1 MHPLGG
7 RIPDSR
13 HPDSGVRAFRA
24 RVHATRGP
32 VAKPFRFPASLLAGA
47 AACALL
53 QGCATGEVRKPDV
66 HTPVAYEAPQ
76 PDKAAPAEALD
87 HWWTL
92 YDDAQLSGL
101 VEEALKNS
109 PDAKDAF
116 SKLAQ
121 AIEVRRS
128 ALYSYN
134 PQGNLSASVSKP
146 NYTALNPSRPNP
158 NSLFTFN
165 PVDFLGIES
174 SSLSLPVTWEL
185 DLWGRRRTAGR
196 QADADLLTA
205 RFTYDAT
212 RWSLAAGVAD
222 SLFQARGLA
231 IQLDQANQTLR
242 IQQQLYDVSKART
255 DHGLSPLSDT
265 AQTLANVQAA
275 QSQVQE
281 FTAQLGAARR
291 QLLLLV
297 GRGVDPLA
305 SLPMAAEVGAP
316 PAVPAAIPG
325 ELLVRRPDVREAEER
340 VVSASA
346 RLALN
351 KKALLPTLQLQ
362 PSAGLTQQGSG
373 PNSQF
378 SYWTIAAGLTTPVLD
393 RPRLLS
399 QVRQQREVAEQAVI
413 AYEKAVQTA
422 YSDAEQAF
430 GYYDS
435 DKKRVALL
443 TEAEK
448 NANFAYR
455 AKEEGYSRGLNDLQT
470 ALTAE
475 ANWRQAR
482 LALAQAQVSVMQRS
496 VQVFKALGGGWSLQD
511 DAAASKVAAR

>member
-1 MHPLGG
+1 MPPLGG
-7 RIPDSR
+7 RLSDSR
-13 HPDSGVRAFRA
+13 TLGGLIAVS
-24 RVHATRGP
+24 
-32 VAKPFRFPASLLAGA
+32 SLAV
-47 AACALL
+47 LL
-53 QGCATGEVRKPDV
+53 QGCATGSVRKADV
-66 HTPVAYEAPQ
+66 HTPAAYEAVQ
-76 PDKAAPAEALD
+76 PAATAPAETLD

-92 YDDAQLSGL
+92 YDDAQLTGL

-146 NYTALNPSRPNP
+146 NYTSLNPPAKQT
-158 NSLFTFN
+158 LAEQFTFN
-165 PVDFLGIES
+165 PVDFLGVES
-174 SSLSLPVTWEL
+174 ASLSLPVTWEL
-185 DLWGRRRTAGR
+185 DLWGRRKTAR
-196 QADADLLTA
+196 LSADADLLTA

-212 RWSLAAGVAD
+212 RWSLAASVAD

-231 IQLDQANQTLR
+231 IQLDQANETQR
-242 IQQQLYDVSKART
+242 IQQQLYDVSKARV
-255 DHGLSPLSDT
+255 DHGLAPDSDT

-275 QSQVQE
+275 QSQVQDL
-281 FTAQLGAARR
+281 TAQLAAARR

-305 SLPMAAEVGAP
+305 SLPMAADVGAP
-316 PAVPAAIPG
+316 PPVPQSIPG

-340 VVSASA
+340 VVSAA
-346 RLALN
+346 GKLTLD

-362 PSAGLTQQGSG
+362 PAAGITQQGSG
-373 PNSQF
+373 PNSLF
-378 SYWTIAAGLTTPVLD
+378 SYWTLAAGLTTPVLD

-413 AYEKAVQTA
+413 AYEKSVQTA

-443 TEAEK
+443 TQAEK
-448 NANFAYR
+448 NANFAYQ
-455 AKEEGYSRGLNDLQT
+455 AKQTGYARGLNDLQT

-482 LALAQAQVSVMQRS
+482 LSLAQAQVSVMQRS
-496 VQVFKALGGGWSLQD
+496 VQVFKALGGGW
-511 DAAASKVAAR
+511 ATETKVAAR

>member
-1 MHPLGG
+1 MPPLGG
-7 RIPDSR
+7 RLSDSR
-13 HPDSGVRAFRA
+13 ALGGLIAV
-24 RVHATRGP
+24 
-32 VAKPFRFPASLLAGA
+32 ASLA
-47 AACALL
+47 ALL
-53 QGCATGEVRKPDV
+53 QGCATGSVRKADV
-66 HTPVAYEAPQ
+66 HTPAAYEATQ
-76 PDKAAPAEALD
+76 PAATATAEALD

-92 YDDAQLSGL
+92 YEDAQLTGL

-121 AIEVRRS
+121 AIEVRRA

-134 PQGNLSASVSKP
+134 PQGNLNAQVSKP
-146 NYTALNPSRPNP
+146 NYTSLNPPSKQT
-158 NSLFTFN
+158 LAEQFTFN
-165 PVDFLGIES
+165 PVDFLGVES

-185 DLWGRRRTAGR
+185 DLWGRRNTAR
-196 QADADLLTA
+196 KSADADLLTA

-212 RWSLAAGVAD
+212 RWSLAASVAD

-242 IQQQLYDVSKART
+242 IQQELYDVSKARV
-255 DHGLSPLSDT
+255 DHGLTPSSD
-265 AQTLANVQAA
+265 ASQTLANVQAA
-275 QSQVQE
+275 QSQVQDL
-281 FTAQLGAARR
+281 TAQLAAARR

-305 SLPMAAEVGAP
+305 SMPMAAEVGAP
-316 PAVPAAIPG
+316 PPVPQSIPG
-325 ELLVRRPDVREAEER
+325 ELLVRRPDVREAEQR
-340 VVSASA
+340 VESATGK
-346 RLALN
+346 LALN

-362 PSAGLTQQGSG
+362 PAAGLTQQGSG
-373 PNSQF
+373 PNSYF

-413 AYEKAVQTA
+413 AYEKSVQTA

-430 GYYDS
+430 GLYDS

-448 NANFAYR
+448 NANFAYQ
-455 AKEEGYSRGLNDLQT
+455 AKETGYSRGLNDLQT

-475 ANWRQAR
+475 TNWRQTR
-482 LALAQAQVSVMQRS
+482 VALAQAQVSVMQRS
-496 VQVFKALGGGWSLQD
+496 VQVFKALGGGWTPET
-511 DAAASKVAAR
+511 KVAAR

>member
-1 MHPLGG
+1 MPPLGG
-7 RIPDSR
+7 RLPDSR
-13 HPDSGVRAFRA
+13 TLGGLIA
-24 RVHATRGP
+24 
-32 VAKPFRFPASLLAGA
+32 VASVA
-47 AACALL
+47 ALL
-53 QGCATGEVRKPDV
+53 QGCATGSVRKADV
-66 HTPVAYEAPQ
+66 HTPAAYEAAQ
-76 PDKAAPAEALD
+76 PAATAPAETLD

-92 YDDAQLSGL
+92 YDDAQLTGL

-146 NYTALNPSRPNP
+146 NYTSLNPAKQTP
-158 NSLFTFN
+158 LEQFTFN
-165 PVDFLGIES
+165 PVDFLGVES
-174 SSLSLPVTWEL
+174 ASISLPVTWEL
-185 DLWGRRRTAGR
+185 DLWGRRNA
-196 QADADLLTA
+196 AKKSANADLETA

-212 RWSLAAGVAD
+212 RWSLAASVAD
-222 SLFQARGLA
+222 DLFQARGLA
-231 IQLDQANQTLR
+231 IQLDQANETQR
-242 IQQQLYDVSKART
+242 IQQQLYDVSKARV
-255 DHGLSPLSDT
+255 DHGLAPESDT

-275 QSQVQE
+275 ASQVQDL
-281 FTAQLGAARR
+281 TAQLAAARR

-316 PAVPAAIPG
+316 PPVPQAIPG

-340 VVSASA
+340 VVSATGK
-346 RLALN
+346 LTLN
-351 KKALLPTLQLQ
+351 KRALLPTIQLQ
-362 PSAGLTQQGSG
+362 PSAGLSQQGSG
-373 PNSQF
+373 PDSLF
-378 SYWTIAAGLTTPVLD
+378 SYWTLAAGLTTPVLD

-413 AYEKAVQTA
+413 AYEKSVQTA

-430 GYYDS
+430 GFYDS

-443 TEAEK
+443 TQAEK
-448 NANFAYR
+448 NADFAYQ
-455 AKEEGYSRGLNDLQT
+455 AKQTGYARGLNDLQT

-482 LALAQAQVSVMQRS
+482 LSLAQAQVSVMQRS
-496 VQVFKALGGGWSLQD
+496 VQVFKALGGGWTPQT
-511 DAAASKVAAR
+511 KVAAR